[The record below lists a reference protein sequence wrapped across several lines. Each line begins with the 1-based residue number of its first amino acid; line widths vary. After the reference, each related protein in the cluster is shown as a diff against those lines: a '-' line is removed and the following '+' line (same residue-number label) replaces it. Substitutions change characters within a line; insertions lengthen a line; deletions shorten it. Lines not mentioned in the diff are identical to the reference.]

1 MVCYGLIA
9 DESTLKLW
17 CDTFLVAHSKLNMHC
32 FSNLYMSSFSC
43 VNDPSGSLE
52 SPGTIQSHCGCDPA
66 QRSTSS
72 SALQSWIALG
82 RELNILN
89 WICNTLRSV
98 DSYARIHTYM
108 CVCVYMCIYAYIIIY
123 LCAYVYMCI
132 YIYISLS
139 LILSYLNLYNH
150 LILSYLNLT
159 YII

>member
-66 QRSTSS
+66 RRSTSS

-108 CVCVYMCIYAYIIIY
+108 CVCVYMWLYVYICIYYNIFV
-123 LCAYVYMCI
+123 CVCVYV

-139 LILSYLNLYNH
+139 LSYLIWTYIIILSYH
-150 LILSYLNLT
+150 ILT
-159 YII
+159 

>member
-1 MVCYGLIA
+1 MVCYGLI

-17 CDTFLVAHSKLNMHC
+17 CDTFLVAHSKLDMHC
-32 FSNLYMSSFSC
+32 FSNLYMSYFSC
-43 VNDPSGSLE
+43 VNDPSGCLE

-82 RELNILN
+82 RDLNILN

-108 CVCVYMCIYAYIIIY
+108 CVYVYIYMYMIDYDSICIYIYILYIYIY
-123 LCAYVYMCI
+123 LCAYVYVHI
-132 YIYISLS
+132 YIS
-139 LILSYLNLYNH
+139 LILSYLNL
-150 LILSYLNLT
+150 SYL
-159 YII
+159 IIS